1 MYYVQF
7 GIFKKFENAHSFQ
20 QLAERYDLNSEI
32 IYDGTFYRVVSK
44 EYFKD
49 KYSAIALR
57 EVARNRCKKFS
68 CSCIKTSET
77 QRMEDMGTVFDFN
90 DLSCA
95 IDEMKSNE
103 KAWHE
108 LCKVLSEKGFVESK
122 RDCGYTGIEIDY
134 PVSIKEVLDITAET
148 GALETQARI
157 RELKP
162 YKHPITGKEAHCAG
176 ILLNVIKNVETP
188 MLMCQAEKDIVERAL
203 RIVLGDL

>member
-68 CSCIKTSET
+68 CSCIKTSKT

-122 RDCGYTGIEIDY
+122 RDCGYTGIERDY

-162 YKHPITGKEAHCAG
+162 YKDSFIP
-176 ILLNVIKNVETP
+176 
-188 MLMCQAEKDIVERAL
+188 D
-203 RIVLGDL
+203 

>member
-7 GIFKKFENAHSFQ
+7 GIFKKYENAHSFQ

-44 EYFKD
+44 KYFKD

-57 EVARNRCKKFS
+57 EAARNRCKKFS
-68 CSCIKTSET
+68 YSCIK
-77 QRMEDMGTVFDFN
+77 R
-90 DLSCA
+90 
-95 IDEMKSNE
+95 
-103 KAWHE
+103 
-108 LCKVLSEKGFVESK
+108 GFVESK
-122 RDCGYTGIEIDY
+122 RDCGYTGIERDY

-176 ILLNVIKNVETP
+176 ILLNVIKNVEIP
-188 MLMCQAEKDIVERAL
+188 MLMSQAEKDIVERAL

>member
-1 MYYVQF
+1 MTRDEISEMLTWDKRY
-7 GIFKKFENAHSFQ
+7 SF
-20 QLAERYDLNSEI
+20 LDKEPLVGNI
-32 IYDGTFYRVVSK
+32 ILLGLGGSYAYGTNN
-44 EYFKD
+44 ED
-49 KYSAIALR
+49 SAIALR

-68 CSCIKTSET
+68 CSCIK
-77 QRMEDMGTVFDFN
+77 R
-90 DLSCA
+90 
-95 IDEMKSNE
+95 
-103 KAWHE
+103 
-108 LCKVLSEKGFVESK
+108 GFVESK
-122 RDCGYTGIEIDY
+122 RDCGYTGIERDY